1 MCING
6 LLKRNNEQGYTLLE
20 AILQLS
26 VLMLF
31 SQIFLL
37 TVGLVFRVESTVTN
51 PTETEWGL
59 FVYDVERY
67 LNDVDEI
74 HVQEGVKGIRFHK
87 AGDEY
92 DIELYDTLIR
102 KQKNRLGHEQMLL
115 HVKSFTTK
123 LEGQSLK
130 LSVEFA
136 NGIKK
141 EQTFYVTFHSE

>member
-1 MCING
+1 MCVNG
-6 LLKRNNEQGYTLLE
+6 LLKRNNEHGYTLLE
-20 AILQLS
+20 ATLQLS

-37 TVGLVFRVESTVTN
+37 TIGLAFRVESTVTN

-59 FVYDVERY
+59 FINDVEKY
-67 LNDVDEI
+67 LNDVDDL
-74 HVQEGVKGIRFHK
+74 HVQQNVKGIRFNK
-87 AGDEY
+87 TGDEY
-92 DIELYDTLIR
+92 DIELYDTVIR

-115 HVKSFTTK
+115 HVKSFTTI

-130 LSVEFA
+130 LSVEFV